1 MYKLEEERDIKP
13 KTFAH
18 LVSSTLYE
26 KRFYS
31 LKYMLK
37 LLFCASRFGSYFVE
51 PCIAGL
57 DVGADGAVE
66 PFICSTDVIGCINFA
81 KDFVV
86 CGTASPNLYGMCESL
101 WEPNLVCFVMIV
113 SLIARE

>member
-1 MYKLEEERDIKP
+1 MYKLREEREIRP

-26 KRFYS
+26 KRF
-31 LKYMLK
+31 
-37 LLFCASRFGSYFVE
+37 GPYFIE

-57 DVGADGAVE
+57 DQDGK
-66 PFICSTDVIGCINFA
+66 PFICSMDLIGCINFA

-86 CGTASPNLYGMCESL
+86 TGTASPNLYGMCEAL
-101 WEPNLVCFVMIV
+101 WEPDLV
-113 SLIARE
+113 